1 MREEKRLY
9 ILWNILIG
17 FLAGLIARLLSPGPN
32 NPRGFILTT
41 ILGILGAVAATWL
54 GQLIG
59 WYQPGETAGFVGAII
74 GAVILLAIW
83 HFARRGDTAHR

>member
-1 MREEKRLY
+1 MY

-41 ILGILGAVAATWL
+41 ILGVLGAVAATWL
-54 GQLIG
+54 GQLVG
-59 WYQPGETAGFVGAII
+59 WYQPGESAGFIGAII
-74 GAVILLAIW
+74 GAVILLGVW
-83 HFARRGDTAHR
+83 HFATRGDVARR

>member
-1 MREEKRLY
+1 MY

-17 FLAGLIARLLSPGPN
+17 FLAGLVARLLSPGPN

-54 GQLIG
+54 GQLVG
-59 WYQPGETAGFVGAII
+59 WYEPGERAGFIGAII
-74 GAVILLAIW
+74 GAIILLAVW
-83 HFARRGDTAHR
+83 HFATRNDIARR